1 MLRSKCVGVLV
12 VSVVSF
18 AFAAAP
24 ALAAPPEAP
33 TTEAAELTGTT
44 AKFNGVLNPG
54 AAGELGTYE
63 FLYRLSGT
71 ECEGES
77 SSGAVPAAGVQSEA
91 VFAEVVGL
99 QPSAT
104 YSFCLLARNE
114 AQEFTV
120 SSSRS
125 FTTAAAPPAI
135 DAEGAGPVNGTAATL
150 AAQINTNN
158 QVTTYKVEYA
168 TKATGQTLEGTIV
181 EVPGAEPLPAVF
193 GDQFVEVK
201 AQPLQPQTPYFW
213 RVVATNASSET
224 TTGNVETF
232 TTPLPPEAPTIEPVE
247 LEGLTAK
254 LKGVLNPNAAPEIN
268 STYEFLY
275 RLSATECEPAEL
287 STGTVA
293 EAGLQPEPVSAEA
306 ALQPNET
313 YAFCLLARN
322 QVGETALSSV
332 ETVTTP
338 KSPPSI
344 DAQSSTGVNSAE
356 ATLHGEINPNNQE
369 TTYTF
374 EYSTDET
381 MATGV
386 TQVPGSSPLSGFGD
400 QPVETKLESLQPRT
414 KYFWRLSAENASSE
428 VRTGNVENF
437 TTLDGPVVVTG
448 SSQAI
453 TRTTAAIS
461 GTVSPGGLSTRYQF
475 VYVEAAH
482 YNPGALECIEEEAE
496 EEEGEEGEE
505 GLCAYGEGAK
515 TTPSEVLGATDY
527 GTYPVGPVGLEE
539 LKPGTT
545 YHYALIASNSEGGRI
560 GADQTFTTSPPVPP
574 SASTG
579 AASGVTQ
586 TSATI
591 SGSADT
597 HGLPGTLSFEVGLN
611 TEGGSLEPASVSGSQ
626 AGTNVEITFSFGPYL
641 QPETT
646 YYFRAVAT
654 NADGT
659 AAGAWHSFT
668 TTGFP
673 NPFPISTPFPLLTVP
688 VEPTPPK
695 PKPLTN
701 AQKLA
706 KALKACHKDKKKSK
720 RKKCERTARS
730 KYAPKKHKK

>member
-12 VSVVSF
+12 VSVVCF

-33 TTEAAELTGTT
+33 TTEAAELSGTT
-44 AKFNGVLNPG
+44 ATLKGVLNPSNP
-54 AAGELGTYE
+54 GEAGTYE
-63 FLYRLSGT
+63 FLYKLSAT

-77 SSGAVPAAGVQSEA
+77 ATPATATIGGQAEA
-91 VFAEVVGL
+91 VSAEAPGL

-104 YSFCLLARNE
+104 YAFCLQVHNE
-114 AQEFTV
+114 AGEPAISAPAET
-120 SSSRS
+120 

-135 DAEGAGPVNGTAATL
+135 DSESSPSVNGTAATL
-150 AAQINTNN
+150 SAQINPNN
-158 QVTTYKVEYA
+158 QETTYTFEYS
-168 TKATGQTLEGTIV
+168 TKAEGETLEGTITK
-181 EVPGAEPLPAVF
+181 VPGLAPLAGF
-193 GDQFVEVK
+193 GDQTAETRVEG
-201 AQPLQPQTPYFW
+201 LQPETPYFW

-224 TTGNVETF
+224 TSGKVETF
-232 TTPLPPEAPTIEPVE
+232 TTPLPPETPTLEPVE
-247 LEGLTAK
+247 LEGFTAK

-268 STYEFLY
+268 STYEFRY
-275 RLSATECEPAEL
+275 RLSETECEGE
-287 STGTVA
+287 SGTPTEAMSGEQPQAVAA
-293 EAGLQPEPVSAEA
+293 EAPG
-306 ALQPNET
+306 LQPNEN
-313 YAFCLLARN
+313 YSFCLLARN
-322 QVGETALSSV
+322 QVGETVLSTPQ
-332 ETVTTP
+332 TVKTAAVA
-338 KSPPSI
+338 PSI
-344 DAQSSTGVNSAE
+344 VSQTSTGVNSTE
-356 ATLHGEINPNNQE
+356 ATLQGVINPNNQE

-374 EYSTDET
+374 EYSTQ
-381 MATGV
+381 ATGETLEGTIV
-386 TQVPGSSPLSGFGD
+386 QVPGAAPLSGFSE
-400 QPVETKLESLQPRT
+400 QAVETKLESLLPRT
-414 KYFWRLSAENASSE
+414 KYFWRIATENATSE
-428 VRTGNVENF
+428 VTTGAVQEF

-461 GTVSPGGLSTRYQF
+461 GTVSPGGLSTRYHF
-475 VYVEAAH
+475 VYVEEGH
-482 YNPGALECIEEEAE
+482 YNPGALECIEEEL
-496 EEEGEEGEE
+496 EEGEEGT
-505 GLCAYGEGAK
+505 CAYGEGAK

-527 GTYPVGPVGLEE
+527 ATYPIGPVGLEE

-545 YHYALIASNSEGGRI
+545 YHYALVASNSEGSSI
-560 GADQTFTTSPPVPP
+560 GEDQTFTTSPPAPP

-579 AASGVTQ
+579 GASGVTQ

-626 AGTNVEITFSFGPYL
+626 AGTSVEITFSFGPYL

-659 AAGAWHSFT
+659 ARGAWHSFT

-673 NPFPISTPFPLLTVP
+673 NPFPVSTPFPLLTVP
-688 VEPTPPK
+688 VEPSPPK
-695 PKPLTN
+695 PPKPLTN

-730 KYAPKKHKK
+730 KYGAKKHKK